1 MALDEDPLNEFVGR
15 FAGDLGAVFHNQEP
29 AA

>member
-1 MALDEDPLNEFVGR
+1 MALDEDPLNEFVGP
-15 FAGDLGAVFHNQEP
+15 FTGDLCAVFHNQEP